1 MNYQSDN
8 YLPVVVFFSKL
19 PKTNSQPTKQH
30 KIIQFGILS
39 ANMEQGTKN
48 DRLAEMKYLWNVM
61 T

>member
-19 PKTNSQPTKQH
+19 PKTNHQPTKQH
-30 KIIQFGILS
+30 KIIQFSILS

-48 DRLAEMKYLWNVM
+48 DRLAEMKYL
-61 T
+61 